1 MGPLPKSMDANR
13 YRPYFRAHMTASQTS
28 PVKIGAIAVWEDAFS
43 PAEVATLTGYGD
55 GLMQQKAA
63 VVGRAAD
70 TDAVRITDVAWI
82 DRRPQATWLYSRL
95 DEIVLRLNE
104 MAFRFE
110 LYGLMEKLQ
119 YTVYRGAEGG
129 HYNWH
134 VDQGGEPIPEQRKI
148 SLSVQLS
155 DTHSYEGCE
164 LELVGREI
172 ITASR
177 KPGTVIAF
185 PSYVLHRVTPIT
197 QGTRKSL
204 VAWVSGPDFR

>member
-1 MGPLPKSMDANR
+1 
-13 YRPYFRAHMTASQTS
+13 MTAPQTS
-28 PVKIGAIAVWEDAFS
+28 PAKIGAIAMWEDAFT
-43 PAEVATLTGYGD
+43 PDEVAAITRYGD
-55 GLMQQKAA
+55 SLMQAKAGVA
-63 VVGRAAD
+63 GRDAD

-82 DRRPQATWLYSRL
+82 DRRPQAGWLYGRL
-95 DEIVLRLNE
+95 DEIVLRLNA

-110 LYGLMEKLQ
+110 LYGMMENLQ
-119 YTVYRGAEGG
+119 YTIYHGAEGG

-155 DTHSYEGCE
+155 DAASYDGCE
-164 LELVGREI
+164 LELVDREI

-197 QGTRKSL
+197 RGTRKSL
-204 VAWVSGPDFR
+204 VAWVNGPDFR